1 MFIPR
6 AFRELRIS
14 ELIIRSQR
22 LRINVNND
30 RIFRRHRSGSI
41 FLAAISFL
49 PSSLIVEKFPFA
61 LITLEMIYRLETY
74 ATANAERVH

>member
-22 LRINVNND
+22 LRINND

-49 PSSLIVEKFPFA
+49 PSSPIVERFPFA

>member
-22 LRINVNND
+22 LRINND
-30 RIFRRHRSGSI
+30 RIFRRHRSASI

-49 PSSLIVEKFPFA
+49 PSSPIVEKFPFA

>member
-22 LRINVNND
+22 LRINND
-30 RIFRRHRSGSI
+30 RLFRRYRSGSI

-49 PSSLIVEKFPFA
+49 PSPRIVERFPFA

>member
-22 LRINVNND
+22 LRINND

-49 PSSLIVEKFPFA
+49 PSPRIVERFPFA

>member
-22 LRINVNND
+22 LRINND

-49 PSSLIVEKFPFA
+49 PSSPIVEKFPFA